1 MWYMWYIKSKVASFK
16 KNLKK
21 KKILN
26 SYVVSSENFVSLPQI
41 SNKLIVRNYQFVIS
55 LLLKLVGLYLNSE
68 ESQKFIEI
76 QLSENY
82 FSIVQLNKYY
92 NIELFFNF
100 SKYKNFYWNFNSEC
114 LIIKSRILSII
125 SQ

>member
-1 MWYMWYIKSKVASFK
+1 M
-16 KNLKK
+16 
-21 KKILN
+21 N
-26 SYVVSSENFVSLPQI
+26 SYVVPSENFVSLPQI

-55 LLLKLVGLYLNSE
+55 LLLKLVGLYLNSK

-92 NIELFFNF
+92 NIYIELIYIIIIYTINIYIELFFNF
-100 SKYKNFYWNFNSEC
+100 SKYKNFY
-114 LIIKSRILSII
+114 
-125 SQ
+125 

>member
-1 MWYMWYIKSKVASFK
+1 M
-16 KNLKK
+16 
-21 KKILN
+21 N

-92 NIELFFNF
+92 NNTG
-100 SKYKNFYWNFNSEC
+100 
-114 LIIKSRILSII
+114 
-125 SQ
+125 

>member
-1 MWYMWYIKSKVASFK
+1 M
-16 KNLKK
+16 
-21 KKILN
+21 N
-26 SYVVSSENFVSLPQI
+26 SYVVSSENFVLLPQI

-100 SKYKNFYWNFNSEC
+100 SKYKNFY
-114 LIIKSRILSII
+114 
-125 SQ
+125 